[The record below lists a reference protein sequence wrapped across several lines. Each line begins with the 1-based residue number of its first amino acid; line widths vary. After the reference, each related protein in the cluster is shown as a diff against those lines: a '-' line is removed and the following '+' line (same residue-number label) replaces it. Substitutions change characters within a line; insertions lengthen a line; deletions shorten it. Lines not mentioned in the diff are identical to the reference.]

1 MSFNQYSQMME
12 EMLIMEYF
20 RNEYDEFPKGK
31 LQKSES
37 PDFILSV
44 SPKNAIGIEL
54 TKLHGPTVNKHKT
67 HYPRKILGYHAP
79 EFNRENLEYTIDA
92 KNEKLAYYQKKRLNQ
107 LWLLITADLDQSPVN
122 YNLGN
127 KLENWSFLSG
137 FQKVFLFE
145 LKTSQV
151 FELNIRINC

>member
-1 MSFNQYSQMME
+1 MME
-12 EMLIMEYF
+12 ELLIMEQF
-20 RNEYDEFPKGK
+20 RKEFNEFPKGK

-54 TKLHGPTVNKHKT
+54 TKRHGSTVNKYKT
-67 HYPRKILGYHAP
+67 HYPRKINGYSAP

-92 KNEKLAYYQKKRLNQ
+92 KNRKLAYYQEKKLNQ
-107 LWLLITADLDQSPVN
+107 IWLLITADLQESPVN

-127 KLENWSFLSG
+127 KLQNWNFLSG
-137 FQKVFLFE
+137 FQKIFLFE
-145 LKTSQV
+145 LKAGKV
-151 FELNIRINC
+151 FELNVFV